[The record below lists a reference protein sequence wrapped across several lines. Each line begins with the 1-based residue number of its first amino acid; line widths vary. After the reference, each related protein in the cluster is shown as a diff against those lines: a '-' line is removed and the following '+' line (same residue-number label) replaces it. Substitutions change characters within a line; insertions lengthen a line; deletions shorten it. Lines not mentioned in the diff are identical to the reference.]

1 MHIDWWTLGIQAVN
15 VLVLIWLL
23 SRFLFKP
30 VAAMIDRRQ
39 QAARAILDEADAA
52 RQAALAERATAA
64 SEHAALKAGHA
75 AAEAAAVA
83 AADRAAAAVL
93 DAARAE
99 AARITARAAE
109 AADRAAAARTA
120 EVEAAA
126 RTLAARIAT
135 RLVDRLPVGA
145 RLDGFIDGFADALDG
160 LPDAV
165 KRRFTD
171 EGETLVLL
179 AAAEVDAA
187 TQADL
192 EAAIGR
198 VLGAIPPLEIR
209 VEPTLIAG
217 FEAAA
222 DHAVVTN
229 SFRADLAQIAREF
242 ARNDRQ

>member
-135 RLVDRLPVGA
+135 RLLDRLPVGA

-165 KRRFTD
+165 KRHFTD

-187 TQADL
+187 TRADL

-209 VEPTLIAG
+209 VEPALIAG

-242 ARNDRQ
+242 ACDDRQ

>member
-23 SRFLFKP
+23 GRFLFKP
-30 VAAMIDRRQ
+30 VTAMIDRRQ
-39 QAARAILDEADAA
+39 QAARAILDEAEAA

-83 AADRAAAAVL
+83 AADRAAAAVI
-93 DAARAE
+93 DAAQAE
-99 AARITARAAE
+99 AARITARATE
-109 AADRAAAARTA
+109 AADRAAAARTT

-126 RTLAARIAT
+126 RTLAARIAA
-135 RLVDRLPVGA
+135 RLLDRLPVAA
-145 RLDGFIDGFADALDG
+145 RLDGFIDGFAQALDG

-165 KRRFTD
+165 KQRFTD
-171 EGETLVLL
+171 GGETLVLL
-179 AAAEVDAA
+179 AATEVSAA
-187 TQADL
+187 TRAAL

-198 VLGAIPPLEIR
+198 VLGSVPPLEIR
-209 VEPTLIAG
+209 VEPALIAG

-242 ARNDRQ
+242 ARDDRQ